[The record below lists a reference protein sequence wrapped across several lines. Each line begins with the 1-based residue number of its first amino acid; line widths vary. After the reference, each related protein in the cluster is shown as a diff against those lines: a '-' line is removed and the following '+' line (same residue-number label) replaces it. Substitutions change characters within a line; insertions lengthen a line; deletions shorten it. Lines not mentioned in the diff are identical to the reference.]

1 MQTTSRRR
9 QRSGSCSLPSDALQA
24 VALLTREQLLSEQVG
39 LANDSRQRLKI
50 EAELSQIRRDL
61 ERLGFASPK

>member
-24 VALLTREQLLSEQVG
+24 AALLTREQLLSEQVG
-39 LANDSRQRLKI
+39 LASGDRKRLKI

-61 ERLGFASPK
+61 ERLGFESPK